1 MKPEQLRDLV
11 RYRMEQASETLGEAV
26 ILRDA
31 GAFRG
36 AVSRAYYAM
45 FYALLGLLAT
55 RQLGTSKHSG
65 AIALFDREFVRTGIF
80 SPELSR
86 ALHMA
91 FQRRQVHDY
100 GEVVHADL
108 RIRISPK
115 SSGTRRYHVSQR
127 HIGYTSRSPASRL

>member
-11 RYRMEQASETLGEAV
+11 RYRMEQASETLSEAA

-36 AVSRAYYAM
+36 AVNRAYYAM

-65 AIALFDREFVRTGIF
+65 AIAMFDSEFVRTGAF
-80 SPELSR
+80 SPEYSR
-86 ALHMA
+86 SLHRA
-91 FQRRQVHDY
+91 FRRRQVSDY
-100 GEVVHADL
+100 GEVVRADL
-108 RIRISPK
+108 SA
-115 SSGTRRYHVSQR
+115 
-127 HIGYTSRSPASRL
+127 ASEAIADAERFVAAVGSYLTPQS

>member
-11 RYRMEQASETLGEAV
+11 RYRMEQARETLAEAA

-36 AVSRAYYAM
+36 AVSRSYYAM

-55 RQLGTSKHSG
+55 RQLGASKHTG
-65 AIALFDREFVRTGIF
+65 AIALCDREFVKTGIF
-80 SPELSR
+80 PPELSR
-86 ALHMA
+86 SLHLA

-100 GEVVHADL
+100 GEVIHADL
-108 RIRISPK
+108 SAANESIQDAAQFVEAIESYLAP
-115 SSGTRRYHVSQR
+115 QD
-127 HIGYTSRSPASRL
+127 